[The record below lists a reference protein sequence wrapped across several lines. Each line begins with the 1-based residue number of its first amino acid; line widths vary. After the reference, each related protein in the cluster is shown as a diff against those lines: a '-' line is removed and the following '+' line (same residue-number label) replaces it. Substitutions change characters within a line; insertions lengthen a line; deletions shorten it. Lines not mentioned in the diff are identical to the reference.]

1 MGPDT
6 DSPTLAIARIVR
18 TQGNRGEVLADIL
31 TDFPERFQ
39 RLKAVWLEFP
49 DEHREMAVVEATW
62 PHKGRQVLKFAGIES
77 ISEAERLRTA
87 WVLVDRKDAVPLEE
101 GEYYDHDLIGCQV
114 VDVAG
119 VVLGR
124 VREILKAAGNSVL
137 IVDGPRGEILIPAV
151 ADCCRQISIP
161 EKLIV
166 VDPPEGLLDLNR

>member
-6 DSPTLAIARIVR
+6 DSPALAIARIVR
-18 TQGNRGEVLADIL
+18 TRGNRGEVLAEIL

-49 DEHREMAVVEATW
+49 DRHRETAIVEATW

-77 ISEAERLRTA
+77 ISEAERLRAA

-101 GEYYDHDLIGCQV
+101 GQYYDHDLIGCRV
-114 VDVAG
+114 VDAAG
-119 VVLGR
+119 VVLGS

-151 ADCCRQISIP
+151 ADFCRQISISG
-161 EKLIV
+161 KQIV
-166 VDPPEGLLDLNR
+166 VDLPEGLLDLNR